1 MKVLAALAVAG
12 LMAVTGAADAGAADQ
27 TARLDD
33 PATTGAI
40 PGGPSDRVPREGRLD
55 NTAVPSPARPLGL
68 SEIEISGIRNAIRG
82 QIMALAARDAKSAW
96 SYLAPST
103 KDYFDEPAAFLR
115 TLTTRMKPLAGT
127 SKFAFAGID
136 REATDAIQDVR
147 LLGPEGR
154 EWLARFTLE
163 RQPDGSWGIKTCK
176 VQPVT
181 GSRI

>member
-12 LMAVTGAADAGAADQ
+12 LMVVTGAVDAGAADQ

-40 PGGPSDRVPREGRLD
+40 PGVPSDGVPREGRLD
-55 NTAVPSPARPLGL
+55 AAVPAPARPLGL
-68 SEIEISGIRNAIRG
+68 SEIEITGIRDAIRG
-82 QIMALAARDAKSAW
+82 QIMALAERDAQRAW

-103 KDYFDEPAAFLR
+103 KDYFDQPAIFLR
-115 TLTTRMKPLAGT
+115 ILTAQMKPLAGT
-127 SKFAFAGID
+127 SQYAFSAMD
-136 REATDAIQDVR
+136 REATDAIQDVV
-147 LLGPEGR
+147 LTDPQGR

-176 VQPVT
+176 VEPIV

>member
-1 MKVLAALAVAG
+1 MKVLAVLAVAG
-12 LMAVTGAADAGAADQ
+12 LMVVTGATDAGAADQ

-40 PGGPSDRVPREGRLD
+40 PGTPSDRAPREGRLEE
-55 NTAVPSPARPLGL
+55 TAVPSPARPLGL
-68 SEIEISGIRNAIRG
+68 SEIEITGIRDAIRG
-82 QIMALAARDAKSAW
+82 QIMALAAQDAQRAW

-103 KDYFDEPAAFLR
+103 KDYFDEPATFLR
-115 TLTTRMKPLAGT
+115 TLTTQMEPLAGT
-127 SKFAFAGID
+127 HKFAFSDMD
-136 REATDAIQDVR
+136 REATDAIQDVV
-147 LLGPEGR
+147 LLDLEGR

-176 VQPVT
+176 VEPIS